1 MQHDEFHADHVSAT
15 TLLERQ
21 SLKWR
26 RYEPDVIPLWV
37 ADMDFPVARC
47 VQQAMERS
55 TAKGDYGYALRDG
68 EQPAMAASKAFARRM
83 EEKFSW
89 RVDPADTL
97 VLNDLVQALFASA
110 IAFSEPGQAIV
121 MQTPIYPPFRDAVR
135 DTGRRISM
143 NPMRDD
149 GRRYVMDFDG
159 LAASITNDMK
169 LLFLCNPHNP
179 TGRAFSRQE
188 IEALAAIASER
199 DLIVISDE
207 IHSDIVYDGRVHIPF
222 ASISEEAA
230 RRTVTL
236 TSATKSFGFAG
247 LRCGVVHFGSKSLKQ
262 RFEARIHPR
271 LLGTPGVTGID
282 ATVAAWTTGE
292 TWFAGALRH
301 LQANRDHL
309 LETLRRDLPEV
320 KLHSPEA
327 TYLAWLDFSGL
338 GLKESPHDFFLKQ
351 ARIALSD
358 GALFDPAYDRFARL
372 NFATTR
378 PILTEA
384 LARMV
389 KAVRGL

>member
-1 MQHDEFHADHVSAT
+1 MQHDEFHTDQVSAA

-47 VQQAMERS
+47 VQLAMERS
-55 TAKGDYGYALRDG
+55 TAIGDYGYALRDG
-68 EQPAMAASKAFARRM
+68 DQPAMSASKAFARRM
-83 EEKFSW
+83 DDKFGW
-89 RVDPADTL
+89 CVDPADTL

-110 IAFSEPGQAIV
+110 IAFADPGDAIV

-135 DTGRRISM
+135 DTGRRIVA

-149 GRRYVMDFDG
+149 GRRYELDVDA
-159 LAASITNDMK
+159 LAGSITNDVK

-179 TGRAFSRQE
+179 TGRVFSRQE
-188 IEALAAIASER
+188 LEKLAAIAAGKN
-199 DLIVISDE
+199 LIVISDE
-207 IHSDIVYDGRVHIPF
+207 IHSDIIYDGRVHVPF

-247 LRCGVVHFGSKSLKQ
+247 LRCGVVHFGSRFLKQ

-292 TWFAGALRH
+292 TWFQGALKH

-309 LETLRRDLPEV
+309 IDTLRRDLPEV
-320 KLHSPEA
+320 KLHAPEA

-338 GLKESPHDFFLKQ
+338 DLKESPHDFFLKR

-389 KAVRGL
+389 KAVREL